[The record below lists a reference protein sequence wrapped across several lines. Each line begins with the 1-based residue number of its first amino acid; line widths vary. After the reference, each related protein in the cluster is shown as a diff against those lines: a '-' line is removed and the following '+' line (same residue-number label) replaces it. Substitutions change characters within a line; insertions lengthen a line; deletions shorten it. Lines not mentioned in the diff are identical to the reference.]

1 MAASPKVDAIMKLYA
16 TLSDAQQD
24 IVRDMVELAW
34 DRVRRQLLAERL
46 AASVPFMISAGARR

>member
-1 MAASPKVDAIMKLYA
+1 MSARVDALMTLYA

-34 DRVRRQLLAERL
+34 DRVGRRLLAERL
-46 AASVPFMISAGARR
+46 AKSVPFTVIA

>member
-1 MAASPKVDAIMKLYA
+1 VKASSRVDALMTLYA

-34 DRVRRQLLAERL
+34 LRVRPQLLAERL
-46 AASVPFMISAGARR
+46 AASVPFTISVGARR